1 MKGLLIEVEA
11 VMSVS
16 NQSEKAKDIVNTRL
30 EQDIWLQIVELSKS
44 IVSLELSSI
53 EEEVEFKYQ
62 EDLMRMRA
70 KIHYTAK

>member
-11 VMSVS
+11 VMSVA

-70 KIHYTAK
+70 KIHYKAK